1 MNNDD
6 KCKLGMSF
14 GFAIILIG
22 IFILIIGRFFIPK
35 FISFLTGGCVVI
47 IGFLAIMDITDR
59 FGEDE

>member
-1 MNNDD
+1 MNNDE
-6 KCKLGMSF
+6 KCNLGVSF

-35 FISFLTGGCVVI
+35 FISLLIGGVIIFLGFLTV
-47 IGFLAIMDITDR
+47 MDIVDR